1 MIERA
6 KARAKLIRPLLIPLI
21 LYIGLLALSTSWL
34 EANPD
39 SPWRYP
45 IALTPMIPGIW
56 IGFGVFKAIQ
66 KLDEMERLVLME
78 GVVVSFVVTLMLVL
92 GLGLLQTV
100 GFPLI
105 NGIYIGFAMIMI
117 WLIAKLVLHRGME

>member
-34 EANPD
+34 EANSD
-39 SPWRYP
+39 SPWRYGV
-45 IALTPMIPGIW
+45 ALTPMIPGVW
-56 IGFGVFKAIQ
+56 IGLGVFRAIQ
-66 KLDEMERLVLME
+66 KLDELERLVLME
-78 GVVVSFVVTLMLVL
+78 GVVVSFIVTLILVL
-92 GLGLLQTV
+92 SLGFLQNV

-105 NGIYIGFAMIMI
+105 NSIYIGFAMIMI
-117 WLIAKLVLHRGME
+117 WLITKLVLHRGME

>member
-21 LYIGLLALSTSWL
+21 LYIGLLALSTSPL
-34 EANPD
+34 AGRCRA
-39 SPWRYP
+39 PWRYWV
-45 IALTPMIPGIW
+45 ALTPMIPGIW
-56 IGFGVFKAIQ
+56 IGLGVFRAIQ
-66 KLDEMERLVLME
+66 KLDELERLVLME
-78 GVVVSFVVTLMLVL
+78 GVVVSFIVTLILVL
-92 GLGLLQTV
+92 SLGFLQNV

-105 NGIYIGFAMIMI
+105 NCIYIGFAMIMI